1 MAIRLT
7 EVEYELFQQVHP
19 SEYLRHATL
28 DMNNFKYSLMS
39 DSNQKQKHNNSL
51 PVVEDS
57 QAATAAPAE
66 TAEAKGKKQKC
77 PNVSTKSVQDLIV
90 RYKEVSS
97 WIKKL
102 IQSQPT
108 SEKRT
113 AIILSAIR
121 CAITCWNIGNFNSSR

>member
-1 MAIRLT
+1 
-7 EVEYELFQQVHP
+7 
-19 SEYLRHATL
+19 
-28 DMNNFKYSLMS
+28 MNNFKYSLVS
-39 DSNQKQKHNNSL
+39 DSNQKQKLNNSL
-51 PVVEDS
+51 PVLEDS
-57 QAATAAPAE
+57 QAAATASAE
-66 TAEAKGKKQKC
+66 TTEAKGKNLSVKQKC

-121 CAITCWNIGNFNSSR
+121 CAITCWNIGNFNSSREIWLGLK